1 MAIVVQPSWP
11 GMPRGRA
18 LFLQGI
24 LLAVL
29 AFGWWRSTAPEGPAT
44 VARSTPPAATAPF
57 QGVAPPSGAAP
68 LTLPPPSAGPNGQR
82 SPSAGP
88 TVIGSSIE
96 VIVGDNDTLDRIF
109 RRLELDV
116 ADLARLRA
124 LPELRAQLDRLYPGE
139 SLKVVHRDGELLE
152 LERQLSPSETLK
164 VTRDAAGFETEVLEN
179 PLEKRVRTA
188 QGVIRSS
195 LFQATSDVGV
205 GDNIALQLADIFAY
219 DIDFVLEIQSGDRF
233 VVTYEQIYQDGEYLK
248 DGDVLA
254 VKFINDGRE
263 YRAVRFTNDA
273 GKADYFTPDG
283 RSLRKAFL
291 RAPVAFSRIS
301 SRFNP
306 TRRHPVL
313 NRIRAHKGVDYAAP
327 TGTPVRAA
335 GEARVRFV
343 GRQGG
348 YGNVI
353 ELEHAHSIV
362 TVYGHLSRFAKG
374 LKRGQRVAQGQ
385 LIGYVGSTG
394 LATGPHLHYE
404 YRVRGVHKDPQT
416 VPLPKADPI
425 PATLLATFQQQ
436 TAELNSTLDFPVGP
450 LLVAR

>member
-1 MAIVVQPSWP
+1 
-11 GMPRGRA
+11 
-18 LFLQGI
+18 
-24 LLAVL
+24 
-29 AFGWWRSTAPEGPAT
+29 
-44 VARSTPPAATAPF
+44 
-57 QGVAPPSGAAP
+57 
-68 LTLPPPSAGPNGQR
+68 
-82 SPSAGP
+82 
-88 TVIGSSIE
+88 VIGSSIE

-139 SLKVVHRDGELLE
+139 SLKVVHHNGELLG

-164 VTRDAAGFETEVLEN
+164 VTRDAAGFETQVLEN

-233 VVTYEQIYQDGEYLK
+233 VVTYEQLFQDGEYLK
-248 DGDVLA
+248 DGEVLA
-254 VKFINDGRE
+254 VKFINSGRE

-273 GKADYFTPDG
+273 GKADYFTPEG

-353 ELEHAHSIV
+353 ELEHAHGIV

-374 LKRGQRVAQGQ
+374 MKRGQRVAQGQ

-416 VPLPKADPI
+416 VPLPKADPV
-425 PATLLATFQQQ
+425 PEALLAAFRQQ
-436 TAELNSTLDFPVGP
+436 TAELDATLDFPVGP